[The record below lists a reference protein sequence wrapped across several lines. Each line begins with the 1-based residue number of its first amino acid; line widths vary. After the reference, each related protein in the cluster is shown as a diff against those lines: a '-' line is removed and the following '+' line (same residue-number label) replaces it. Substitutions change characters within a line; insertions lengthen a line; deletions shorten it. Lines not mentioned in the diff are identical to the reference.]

1 MGINIKL
8 DGITIKDNAEM
19 LTNVKLK
26 NNSQLEIETKN
37 VELCN
42 KAKLLTDL
50 EVEEVV
56 DLIKEEMKMMN
67 TSSKEYTS
75 LKQIVQNRNNRRNE
89 IMKHLSNF
97 TGGVLQNVIS
107 DVISGYLRF

>member
-1 MGINIKL
+1 MGINIRL

-19 LTNVKLK
+19 LTNVKIK
-26 NNSQLEIETKN
+26 KDSQLEVETKN

-56 DLIKEEMKMMN
+56 NLVEKEMERMN
-67 TSSKEYTS
+67 IFSKEYDS
-75 LKQIVQNRNNRRNE
+75 LKGIVQNRNNRRNE
-89 IMKHLSNF
+89 IIKHLSIF

-107 DVISGYLRF
+107 DVISGHLRF

>member
-1 MGINIKL
+1 MGINIRL

-19 LTNVKLK
+19 LTNVKIK
-26 NNSQLEIETKN
+26 KDSQLEVETKN

-56 DLIKEEMKMMN
+56 NLVEKEMERMN
-67 TSSKEYTS
+67 TFSKEYDS
-75 LKQIVQNRNNRRNE
+75 LKGIVQNRNNRRNE
-89 IMKHLSNF
+89 IIKHLSIF

-107 DVISGYLRF
+107 DVISGHLRF